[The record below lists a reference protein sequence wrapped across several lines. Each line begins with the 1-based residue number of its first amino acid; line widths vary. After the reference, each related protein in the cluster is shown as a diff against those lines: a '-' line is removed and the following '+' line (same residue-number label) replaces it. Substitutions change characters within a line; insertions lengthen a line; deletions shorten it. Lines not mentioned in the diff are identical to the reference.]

1 MWEHRA
7 DLAATLAIFGHHG
20 GVVVLSEN
28 GEQPAV
34 AVARLGSQ
42 RSTHDVQE
50 DVMPYVSKQV
60 RSPVG
65 LLTLVASERGLA
77 AILWPDDRP
86 GRVRLDAVGEAP
98 DHPVLGEAE
107 RQLAE
112 YFAGRRTEFDLPL
125 DPAGTPFQQKVWNAL
140 RSIPFGETRTYA
152 EVASQIGHPGAAR
165 AVGAASGRNPLSIV
179 APCHRV
185 VGTSGELTGFA
196 GGLEVKARLLAFE
209 RAG

>member
-1 MWEHRA
+1 M
-7 DLAATLAIFGHHG
+7 
-20 GVVVLSEN
+20 S
-28 GEQPAV
+28 
-34 AVARLGSQ
+34 
-42 RSTHDVQE
+42 
-50 DVMPYVSKQV
+50 YVSKRV
-60 RSPVG
+60 HSPVG
-65 LLTLVASERGLA
+65 LLTLVASEHGLA

-86 GRVRLDAVGEAP
+86 GRVRLDVADEVP
-98 DHPVLGEAE
+98 DHAVIQETE

-125 DPAGTPFQQKVWNAL
+125 DPSGTPFQQKVWSAL

-152 EVASQIGHPGAAR
+152 EVATQIGHRGAAR

-185 VGTSGELTGFA
+185 VGTGGELTGFA

>member
-1 MWEHRA
+1 MSH
-7 DLAATLAIFGHHG
+7 
-20 GVVVLSEN
+20 
-28 GEQPAV
+28 
-34 AVARLGSQ
+34 
-42 RSTHDVQE
+42 
-50 DVMPYVSKQV
+50 VSKRVQ
-60 RSPVG
+60 SPVG
-65 LLTLVASERGLA
+65 LLTLVASEHGLA
-77 AILWPDDRP
+77 AILWPDDPP
-86 GRVRLDAVGEAP
+86 GRVRLDAADEAP
-98 DHPVLGEAE
+98 DHPVIQEAE

-125 DPAGTPFQQKVWNAL
+125 DPSGTPFQQKVWTAL

-152 EVASQIGHPGAAR
+152 EVATQIGHPGAAR

-185 VGTSGELTGFA
+185 VGTGGELTGFA

>member
-1 MWEHRA
+1 M
-7 DLAATLAIFGHHG
+7 
-20 GVVVLSEN
+20 S
-28 GEQPAV
+28 
-34 AVARLGSQ
+34 
-42 RSTHDVQE
+42 
-50 DVMPYVSKQV
+50 YVSKRV
-60 RSPVG
+60 HSPVG
-65 LLTLVASERGLA
+65 LLTLVASEHGLA

-86 GRVRLDAVGEAP
+86 GRVRLDIADEVP
-98 DHPVLGEAE
+98 DHPVIQETE

-125 DPAGTPFQQKVWNAL
+125 DPSGTPFQQKVWSAL

-152 EVASQIGHPGAAR
+152 EVATQNGHPGAAR

-185 VGTSGELTGFA
+185 VGTGGELTGFA

>member
-1 MWEHRA
+1 
-7 DLAATLAIFGHHG
+7 
-20 GVVVLSEN
+20 
-28 GEQPAV
+28 
-34 AVARLGSQ
+34 
-42 RSTHDVQE
+42 
-50 DVMPYVSKQV
+50 MPYVSKQV

-65 LLTLVASERGLA
+65 PLTLVASERGLA
-77 AILWPDDRP
+77 AILWPEDPP
-86 GRVRLDAVGEAP
+86 GRVPLAVAEEAP
-98 DHPVLGEAE
+98 DHPVLQEAE

-125 DPAGTPFQQKVWNAL
+125 DPSGTPFQQKVWSAL
-140 RSIPFGETRTYA
+140 RRIPFGETRTYA
-152 EVASQIGHPGAAR
+152 EVATQIGHPGAAR

-185 VGTSGELTGFA
+185 IGTRGALTGFA

>member
-1 MWEHRA
+1 M
-7 DLAATLAIFGHHG
+7 
-20 GVVVLSEN
+20 S
-28 GEQPAV
+28 
-34 AVARLGSQ
+34 
-42 RSTHDVQE
+42 
-50 DVMPYVSKQV
+50 YVSKRV
-60 RSPVG
+60 HSPVG
-65 LLTLVASERGLA
+65 LLTLVASEHGLA

-86 GRVRLDAVGEAP
+86 GRVRLDIADEVP
-98 DHPVLGEAE
+98 DHPVIQETE

-125 DPAGTPFQQKVWNAL
+125 DPSGTPVQQKVWSAL

-152 EVASQIGHPGAAR
+152 EVATQIGHPGAAR

-185 VGTSGELTGFA
+185 VGTGGELTGFA

>member
-1 MWEHRA
+1 M
-7 DLAATLAIFGHHG
+7 
-20 GVVVLSEN
+20 
-28 GEQPAV
+28 
-34 AVARLGSQ
+34 
-42 RSTHDVQE
+42 
-50 DVMPYVSKQV
+50 YVSKRV
-60 RSPVG
+60 HSPVG
-65 LLTLVASERGLA
+65 LLTLVASEHGLA

-86 GRVRLDAVGEAP
+86 GRVRLDIADEVP
-98 DHPVLGEAE
+98 DHPVLQETE

-125 DPAGTPFQQKVWNAL
+125 DPSGTPFQQKVWSAL

-152 EVASQIGHPGAAR
+152 EVATQIGHPGAAR

-185 VGTSGELTGFA
+185 VGTGGELTGFA